1 MGQCSGS
8 DRLLEPLLERSVL
21 SLSSQLSVNSPLQ
34 TFVGSWATP
43 LRCLLILSAILSLS
57 SADVFQLIP
66 EYWPGISG
74 SLPQLIPLIS
84 SF

>member
-34 TFVGSWATP
+34 TFVVSWATP
-43 LRCLLILSAILSLS
+43 VRSLLILSAILSLS
-57 SADVFQLIP
+57 SADVFQFIP
-66 EYWPGISG
+66 EYWPGVSG